1 MPASSKPE
9 PTQLIEQSIDK
20 LSKISAQ
27 LSTAGNS
34 QRKLKEIRTQ
44 LESTVNALAGAAAEI
59 DPVLRPAW
67 MFDPT
72 TPETAGRIVAMA
84 LMGQERHAMASI
96 PAFYGSGIYA
106 IYYTGDAPQYAPI
119 KKTEHP
125 IYVGKA
131 DPAVPHAQDAIS
143 QGMQLSKRLEEH
155 AKTIRKAASTL
166 RIEDF
171 ECRFLVVQSGFQ
183 ASAESQLIRLF
194 RPVWNS
200 ETRVCQGLG
209 KHGDSATTRQNK
221 RSPWDTLHPGRTWAG
236 HSTDDQQPAATIIR
250 DIANH
255 FSAQHIYRDKAEIIE
270 KFIGAMRQVEVPVT
284 MPLVNPD
291 LI

>member
-1 MPASSKPE
+1 MSASSKPE
-9 PTQLIEQSIDK
+9 PAQLIEQSIDK
-20 LSKISAQ
+20 LGRISAQ
-27 LSTAGNS
+27 LDTAGDD
-34 QRKLKEIRTQ
+34 QRKLKKVRAL
-44 LESTVNALAGAAAEI
+44 LEDTVNDLADAAAQI

-84 LMGQERHAMASI
+84 LMGQERHAMSSI

-119 KKTEHP
+119 KGTEHP

-143 QGMQLSKRLEEH
+143 QGAQLSKRLAEH
-155 AKTIRKAASTL
+155 AKTIGQAASTL
-166 RIEDF
+166 RLEDF

-194 RPVWNS
+194 QPVWNS

-221 RSPWDTLHPGRTWAG
+221 RSPWDTLHPGRPWAG
-236 HSTDDQQPAATIIR
+236 HSTEDQQPAATIVR

-255 FSAQHIYRDKAEIIE
+255 FTAQHIYLDKAEIIE
-270 KFIGAMRQVEVPVT
+270 IFIGAMRQVELPVT
-284 MPLVNPD
+284 TPLVNPD
-291 LI
+291 LT